1 MTLAQG
7 ILLAIIGGG
16 LWYWSKDWASEDK
29 GMLVLWVLAMGG
41 IIYIVGPEMF
51 RSDFHKATKKR
62 GHIFERATNKC
73 VGMVPS

>member
-7 ILLAIIGGG
+7 ILLIIIGGG

-41 IIYIVGPEMF
+41 IIYIVGPEYVQIGF
-51 RSDFHKATKKR
+51 PQ
-62 GHIFERATNKC
+62 GYY
-73 VGMVPS
+73 

>member
-16 LWYWSKDWASEDK
+16 LWYWIKDWASEDK

-41 IIYIVGPEMF
+41 IIYIVSPENVQIGF
-51 RSDFHKATKKR
+51 PQGD
-62 GHIFERATNKC
+62 
-73 VGMVPS
+73 